1 MNQIETKKGKKKE
14 ELTRRDNNSF
24 FEEDIDTSNDDNDS
38 ESEKSS
44 EEDENTEEETSS
56 EDNNSEINVIN
67 AKGSKK
73 RRNKHAP
80 MEMSSKRPVS
90 RFRQIVEI
98 PKSMKQ
104 KRDPRFD
111 SLSGKFNEDLYEK
124 TYSFLNEYKKSE
136 IEQIKSQISKE
147 KDPVE
152 KSRLQQLLSKLQ
164 SKLAN
169 EKNIKRKK
177 ELKHERKKRELELVY
192 KGKKPYYYKK
202 SDVKK
207 LELIDKFSK
216 LQESDPKVLEKVI
229 EKRRKKNASI
239 KHKYIPFKRRKSD

>member
-98 PKSMKQ
+98 PKS
-104 KRDPRFD
+104 RDPRFD

-152 KSRLQQLLSKLQ
+152 KSRLQQLLSKL
-164 SKLAN
+164 
-169 EKNIKRKK
+169 
-177 ELKHERKKRELELVY
+177 LVY